1 MKFKDKYLGLCFIKG
16 WQQCFICHEKGQ
28 NIYVVSHDVLYGMP
42 KLSQV
47 TWSQGERTKRVLCL
61 MTSQG
66 QFVGRNSTTGFSES
80 STSQAVIT
88 IKITWGAFVTYTYQG
103 PTQDLLNKNIC
114 ARPQLGTLK
123 KLPRIVLLAAINQI
137 VCPLIENLSSQKIG
151 GQYSL
156 FSRAQIIQ
164 ANYLFIKFYFLISL
178 RTGWSYR
185 IIE

>member
-1 MKFKDKYLGLCFIKG
+1 MKKVKIFMWWVMMCCRGCPSYLRSLDLKV
-16 WQQCFICHEKGQ
+16 
-28 NIYVVSHDVLYGMP
+28 Y
-42 KLSQV
+42 
-47 TWSQGERTKRVLCL
+47 TKRVLCL

-66 QFVGRNSTTGFSES
+66 QFDGRNSTTGFSES

-114 ARPQLGTLK
+114 ARAQLGTLK
-123 KLPRIVLLAAINQI
+123 KLPKIVLLAAINQI
-137 VCPLIENLSSQKIG
+137 VRPLIENLSSRKIG

-164 ANYLFIKFYFLISL
+164 TNCLWILFFNFFENWMKL
-178 RTGWSYR
+178 
-185 IIE
+185 